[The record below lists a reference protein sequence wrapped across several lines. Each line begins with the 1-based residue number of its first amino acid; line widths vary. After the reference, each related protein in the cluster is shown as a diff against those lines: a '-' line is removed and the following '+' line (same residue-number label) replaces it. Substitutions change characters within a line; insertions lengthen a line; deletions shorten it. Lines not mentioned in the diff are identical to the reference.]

1 MVQGSSR
8 LTFAT
13 YQGLQPRA
21 RKGWYPALRFP
32 LREQV
37 VSILENADLEIVYQP
52 AIWLDQ
58 PRIAFFEALARFPSH
73 SGETPAL
80 WFETAATMGLGPQFE
95 LLALRCACRG
105 LETLPQG
112 VAVSI
117 NLSPSTILSSIF
129 SKQIAS
135 APLERIIL
143 EITENQPVSSYSALI
158 GALKPFRDLGMRVTI
173 DDAGAGHASCH
184 VLEIQPDIIKLDAS
198 ICRDIHQDRMRQSL
212 AMALIDF
219 ARKTGSDLVAEG
231 VESVDEL
238 ASLRALGMSI
248 VQGHVV
254 SRPLSLDRAA
264 NSTAIES
271 PACSRMRRAA
281 ACVA

>member
-80 WFETAATMGLGPQFE
+80 WFETAATMGLGPMF
-95 LLALRCACRG
+95 LACGRG
-105 LETLPQG
+105 
-112 VAVSI
+112 
-117 NLSPSTILSSIF
+117 
-129 SKQIAS
+129 
-135 APLERIIL
+135 
-143 EITENQPVSSYSALI
+143 
-158 GALKPFRDLGMRVTI
+158 
-173 DDAGAGHASCH
+173 
-184 VLEIQPDIIKLDAS
+184 
-198 ICRDIHQDRMRQSL
+198 
-212 AMALIDF
+212 
-219 ARKTGSDLVAEG
+219 
-231 VESVDEL
+231 
-238 ASLRALGMSI
+238 
-248 VQGHVV
+248 
-254 SRPLSLDRAA
+254 
-264 NSTAIES
+264 
-271 PACSRMRRAA
+271 
-281 ACVA
+281 